1 MGLGSG
7 ARESGTALSSNRH
20 PALAYCRSIIFCEH
34 RDPLFGI
41 MRLGGK
47 RLVCEAG
54 RRRRARTPACLSIH
68 PITGPGYAGVGKT
81 QRGRR
86 ENAQQE
92 AVVGSAKN
100 ALWSSQNHIIVAL
113 PLDFRETAMRSAK
126 LSLSAVLCSLA
137 MLFVAAGEAR
147 SQTFDYV
154 FCNKTNIKVFVAVAT
169 LVSPRDSRFKVQ
181 GWWTIQPNQ
190 CGNVGSFPRGWAYYY
205 AEQDDPGTGFWGADD
220 VGLCVTYP
228 GPFER
233 ILTQNYTCGNNEVV
247 QGFKGVFIEPNTG
260 SMTVNLNPPR

>member
-1 MGLGSG
+1 
-7 ARESGTALSSNRH
+7 
-20 PALAYCRSIIFCEH
+20 
-34 RDPLFGI
+34 
-41 MRLGGK
+41 
-47 RLVCEAG
+47 
-54 RRRRARTPACLSIH
+54 
-68 PITGPGYAGVGKT
+68 
-81 QRGRR
+81 
-86 ENAQQE
+86 
-92 AVVGSAKN
+92 
-100 ALWSSQNHIIVAL
+100 
-113 PLDFRETAMRSAK
+113 MRSAK

-147 SQTFDYV
+147 SQTFDYI

-181 GWWTIQPNQ
+181 GWWTVQPNA
-190 CGNVGSFPRGWAYYY
+190 CGNIGSFPRGWAYYY